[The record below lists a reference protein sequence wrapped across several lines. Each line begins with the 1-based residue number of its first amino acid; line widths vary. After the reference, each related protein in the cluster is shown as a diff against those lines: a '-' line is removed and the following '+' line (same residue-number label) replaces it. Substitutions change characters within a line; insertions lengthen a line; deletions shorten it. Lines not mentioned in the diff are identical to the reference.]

1 MSITVTTTTLEAI
14 TPNVSYSRVP
24 AKVEEMLVLG
34 NIAGLATDV
43 LTIKTYFDVQSDKAG
58 MSTAIL
64 TKQPMMARNASNQVV
79 ADQDYTREA
88 AADNGLF
95 NFIVTF
101 PKNANKI
108 YFDLDQGAGTD
119 VISITL
125 DAITHSFSR

>member
-1 MSITVTTTTLEAI
+1 MSIAVTTTTLEAI

-34 NIAGLATDV
+34 SIAGLAIDV
-43 LTIKTYFDVQSDKAG
+43 FTIKTYFDIQDDGKGVS
-58 MSTAIL
+58 SVVR

-88 AADNGLF
+88 AANNGLF

>member
-1 MSITVTTTTLEAI
+1 MSIVLTTTTLQTI
-14 TPNVSYSRVP
+14 TPNASYSRVP

-34 NIAGLATDV
+34 NIAGLVTDV
-43 LTIKTYFDVQSDKAG
+43 LTIKTYFDVQDDGKGVS
-58 MSTAIL
+58 SVVR

-88 AADNGLF
+88 AANNGLF

>member
-1 MSITVTTTTLEAI
+1 MSITVATTTLEAI

-24 AKVEEMLVLG
+24 AKVEEILVLG
-34 NIAGLATDV
+34 NIAGLVTDV

-58 MSTAIL
+58 MSTTIL

-88 AADNGLF
+88 AANNGLF

-108 YFDLDQGAGTD
+108 YFDLSQSGTD
-119 VISITL
+119 PIVITL